1 MGVGCILTLLG
12 SESGRSGYVFVFT
25 SCKRTPVTSNLIFFS
40 LEDKRPQSIILH
52 WKKASRTGRN
62 ASKGP
67 RVVVQT
73 LGDNISD
80 EETAASVLS

>member
-1 MGVGCILTLLG
+1 MHSYDFKLDLTN
-12 SESGRSGYVFVFT
+12 VF
-25 SCKRTPVTSNLIFFS
+25 FFS

-52 WKKASRTGRN
+52 WKKALRTGRN

-67 RVVVQT
+67 IVAVQT

-80 EETAASVLS
+80 EETTAFVLS